1 MSAQSFSPLA
11 QIYNNPVVVDD
22 NRMMED
28 LSNAGN
34 STPLPVISY
43 GPATR
48 RRFTSTQRRPV
59 ELHDHADST
68 QFKRFPTIPSTNYNV
83 SPPEHGVLRS
93 RSQDRNPKT
102 RPSTAL
108 QSKTSHISLQSKSS
122 THVSN
127 AELQESSFLQRLDAI
142 ERSQANIESLLTQI
156 SQNISS
162 NRS

>member
-1 MSAQSFSPLA
+1 MSAQSYSPLA
-11 QIYNNPVVVDD
+11 QMYNPVVVDD
-22 NRMMED
+22 NLMMED

-34 STPLPVISY
+34 STLPLPFVSY

-59 ELHDHADST
+59 ELVPDQADST
-68 QFKRFPTIPSTNYNV
+68 QVKRFPTIPSTHYKV

-102 RPSTAL
+102 QISTAL
-108 QSKTSHISLQSKSS
+108 QSKTSHNSLQSKSS
-122 THVSN
+122 HG
-127 AELQESSFLQRLDAI
+127 ELQESAFMQRLDAI
-142 ERSQANIESLLTQI
+142 ERSQAKIESLLTQI
-156 SQNISS
+156 SQNIGS

>member
-1 MSAQSFSPLA
+1 MSAHSFSPLA
-11 QIYNNPVVVDD
+11 QMYNPVVVDD
-22 NRMMED
+22 NLMMED

-34 STPLPVISY
+34 STLPLPVVSY

-59 ELHDHADST
+59 ELPDRADST
-68 QFKRFPTIPSTNYNV
+68 QLKRFPTIPSTNYKV

-102 RPSTAL
+102 QISTAL
-108 QSKTSHISLQSKSS
+108 QSKTSHFSLQSKTS
-122 THVSN
+122 HVSN
-127 AELQESSFLQRLDAI
+127 AELQESTFMQRLDTI
-142 ERSQANIESLLTQI
+142 ERSQAKIESLLAQI